1 MKKYLTFLFF
11 SFLFYTSLMAQDEIW
26 NDSLTPGANFFL
38 RGDFEYGY
46 VLPSDVLLEGVN
58 TNIGGNIEVGWQA
71 RGRNVYDNL
80 LRYPTYG
87 AGFLTYHFP
96 QTDSLGKPNAFY
108 LFLNAPFKRTKKWA
122 FNYIIRLGM
131 SYNWEPQDPVVN
143 PGNLVIGGS
152 RNLYISGGI
161 EAQYLI
167 GESLSASLGF
177 KFAHFSNGQSSL
189 PNFGVN
195 LLNPHLGV
203 KYDFNGG
210 ERPEYK
216 KYPKPEFT
224 DKAMEYYFTIGTGT
238 RQILFYEDKT
248 GVPDRLAVSYK
259 IHNISVAAQYHY
271 GWLGKYGGGLDVIYW
286 GPYDAQIELGDGNIV
301 KAVEYPFADHLQL
314 GVFLSYEFVFN
325 NISIYAQPG
334 YRILRKEYE
343 GMPTD
348 FYQHLALKYHVRD
361 LILGIA
367 IRAINFGQAEYI
379 EWNIGYRFRKPIKKK
394 K

>member
-1 MKKYLTFLFF
+1 MKKYLTFLIL
-11 SFLFYTSLMAQDEIW
+11 SFVLSVPVLAQEIVPW
-26 NDSLTPGANFFL
+26 SDSTTKVANFFL

-46 VLPSDVLLEGVN
+46 VLPSDNLPGGI
-58 TNIGGNIEVGWQA
+58 TSNIGGNLEFGFQA

-80 LRYPTYG
+80 LHYPTYG
-87 AGFLTYHFP
+87 AGFLTYNFP
-96 QTDSLGKPNAFY
+96 QSDSLGYPNAMY
-108 LFLNAPFKRTKKWA
+108 LFMNAPFKRWEKWA

-143 PGNLVIGGS
+143 PGNLVIGGT
-152 RNLYISGGI
+152 RNLYISAGL

-167 GESLSASLGF
+167 AESWSASMGF

-195 LLNPHLGV
+195 LLNPHLGI

-224 DKAMEYYFTIGTGT
+224 EKAMEYYFTIGSGV
-238 RQILFYEDKT
+238 RQIVFNEDKT
-248 GVPDRLAVSYK
+248 GVPDQLAVSY
-259 IHNISVAAQYHY
+259 NIRNLSLAAQYHFK
-271 GWLGKYGGGLDVIYW
+271 WLHKFGGGIDIIYW
-286 GPYDAQIELGDGNIV
+286 GPYDADITLGDGNIV
-301 KAVEYPFADHLQL
+301 QAVEYPFADYLQL
-314 GVFLSYEFVFN
+314 GIFASWEFVFN

-334 YRILRKEYE
+334 WRVLRKEYE
-343 GMPTD
+343 GIPTD
-348 FYQHLALKYHVRD
+348 FYQHLALKYHVKD

-379 EWNIGYRFRKPIKKK
+379 EWNIGYRFRKPIKK
-394 K
+394 